1 MARRFRRDGAGTAS
15 IEFAFVALPLATLL
29 FACIEF
35 GLAMRAKSA
44 LQYATVQA
52 ARCSVVRPTICGT
65 QTTVNAYAQTQLQGM
80 TMAPVTFTYT
90 NEDCG
95 HRVIG
100 VMPFPVVSHSVFPA
114 SFSLS
119 AVACYPL

>member
-1 MARRFRRDGAGTAS
+1 MRTRFGRDRTGTTS
-15 IEFAFVALPLATLL
+15 IEFAFVGLPLVTLL

-35 GLAMRAKSA
+35 GLAMRAKST

-52 ARCSVVRPTICGT
+52 ARCSVVTPTLCGT
-65 QTTVNAYAQTQLQGM
+65 QAAVSAYAQTQLQGVA
-80 TMAPVTFTYT
+80 MAPVTFTYT

-95 HRVIG
+95 HRV
-100 VMPFPVVSHSVFPA
+100 VATMPFPVVSHSVFPS
-114 SFSLS
+114 SFTLS